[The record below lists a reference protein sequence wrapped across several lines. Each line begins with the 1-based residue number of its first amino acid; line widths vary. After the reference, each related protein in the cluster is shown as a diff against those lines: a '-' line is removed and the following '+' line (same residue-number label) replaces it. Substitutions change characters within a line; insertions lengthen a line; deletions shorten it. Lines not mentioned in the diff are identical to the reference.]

1 MAEAINVFVSYS
13 WDVERKTG
21 IVDELEKLCQY
32 RNIRLLRDNNVIKH
46 GELIQQFM
54 DKLTGGEHV
63 ITVFSKPYFQSPW
76 CMYELLKTW
85 QKGDFH
91 LRTHPIIAD
100 DCDLQNAAYRID
112 VVDYWV
118 AEHQKIEALLQGRNA
133 ALFVKEYEKANM
145 LRDIS
150 QNASELM
157 NFAAGRLT
165 TALVELKAQN
175 YAQLLDCI
183 QPIKPSDVQVELLS
197 DADFLAEVRQNID
210 VDLKKSDVFKEHII
224 QNCGI
229 DFGESQQLHEYL
241 LEQCMAG
248 EFVAVI
254 QNIQSAFVDCFD
266 FLTEDGDVGALRK
279 LHQAAEGSISKL
291 VLFNVK
297 NDWMEQYREECSK
310 RSHHDHV
317 LPQMS
322 FSGVEVVSSRE
333 ARTIPKFHRDKH
345 GLDLQGGKGVALETG
360 FRAKDVVR
368 DVIKR
373 LYTKVMERE
382 LTTVLD
388 ENKAVSILQKTIQ
401 QRKQQK
407 NLKLRK
413 NYFLLLPDEANSA
426 LADKMVQDRL
436 KTLLPDLS
444 FIRLKS
450 DCHEATFIVED
461 EDLMVAIGEFFTT
474 LEEYN
479 PK

>member
-1 MAEAINVFVSYS
+1 MINPVSVFVSYS
-13 WDVERKTG
+13 WGVERDTG
-21 IVDELEKLCQY
+21 IVAELKNHCKS
-32 RNIRLLRDNNVIKH
+32 RNIHLLQDNNEIKH

-63 ITVFSKPYFQSPW
+63 ITVFSKPYFHSPW
-76 CMYELLKTW
+76 CMYELLRTW
-85 QKGDFH
+85 QKGDFQQ
-91 LRTHPIIAD
+91 RTHPIIAD
-100 DCDLQNAAYRID
+100 DCDLQDAAYRIG
-112 VVDYWV
+112 VVKHWV
-118 AEHQKIEALLQGRNA
+118 AEHEKIRQLLDGQDA
-133 ALFVKEYEKANM
+133 ALFVEEFKKANI

-150 QNASELM
+150 QNANELM

-165 TALVELKAQN
+165 TPLAELKAQN
-175 YAQLLDCI
+175 YAQLLDRI
-183 QPIKPSDVQVELLS
+183 QPVKPSDVQAELLS

-229 DFGESQQLHEYL
+229 DFGEAQQLHEYL
-241 LEQCMAG
+241 LEQCVAG

-266 FLTEDGDVGALRK
+266 LLAEDGDVGALRK
-279 LHQAAEGSISKL
+279 LHQAAEGAVSKL

-297 NDWMEQYREECSK
+297 NDWMAQYRKECSK

-382 LTTVLD
+382 LTTDLD
-388 ENKAVSILQKTIQ
+388 ESKAVSILQKTIQ

-413 NYFLLLPDEANSA
+413 NYFLLLPDDANSA
-426 LADKMVQDRL
+426 LADKTVQDRL

-461 EDLMVAIGEFFTT
+461 EDLLVAIGEFFTT